1 MSLEQKLVA
10 LREKFREDFNA
21 ELKKLVTYW
30 QDARVGD
37 SEALKQFHFNVHSI
51 KGSSGALSLTK
62 LSQLMHDMEAVVKP
76 CLEGAPLTADGTTL
90 VDGLMNQ
97 LIAASNNNE
106 NSFLQLQTD
115 KPEKASIEI
124 KLPSELALPTEQLS
138 YNEINI
144 ALVDDDRSVGE
155 MMQKLLA
162 GFSFNVKYYSSLSSF
177 RAELASNGF
186 HLVLLDLIMPDC
198 TEQDVFSCVG
208 ELNRLNIKV
217 FILSSIGTFE
227 SRLAAVRAQ
236 VSDYLLKPVSI
247 THLVTK
253 IRKALKLD
261 LVRPFRVLLLDDQ
274 ETVCRFYKEVLE
286 KQGCQVVA
294 LKEVEQL
301 LNVLESF
308 VPDIFLLDMYMPNAS
323 GLEIARVLRQQ
334 SKYDYVPIL
343 FLTSDNQIKTKLEA
357 LSSGADDVITKETSA
372 ELIISQVVSRVSRG
386 QEVRYIASRDSLTG
400 TLNHGQIMDAAAHA
414 IRLST
419 RSTKPLIVV
428 MIDLDKF
435 KSVNDKYG
443 HAGGDKVL
451 MGLGQL
457 LLQSVRQT
465 DFVGRYGGEEFM
477 LVFPDGEMEAVHNKV
492 DAMRDAFSKI
502 IFNVSGSCF
511 HVTLSAGVASS
522 ANHQGLSELIAA
534 ADAALY
540 EAKDAGRN
548 CIKCEGDLAS

>member
-10 LREKFREDFNA
+10 LRKKFKEDFKG
-21 ELKKLVTYW
+21 ELKKLVIFW
-30 QDARVGD
+30 QAARVGD
-37 SEALKQFHFNVHSI
+37 NEALKQFHFNVHSI
-51 KGSSGALSLTK
+51 KGSSGALSLSK
-62 LSQLMHDMEAVVKP
+62 LSQLMQEMEAVVKP
-76 CLEGAPLTADGTTL
+76 CLDGSPLTHEGSSL

-97 LIAASNNNE
+97 LIAASNNSE
-106 NSFLQLQTD
+106 NSFLQLESENSEHSTV
-115 KPEKASIEI
+115 EI
-124 KLPSELALPTEQLS
+124 TLPNALTLPTKQLS

-162 GFSFNVKYYSSLSSF
+162 GFSFNVKYYSSLSTFKS
-177 RAELASNGF
+177 ELASNGF
-186 HLVLLDLIMPDC
+186 HLVLLDLVMPDC
-198 TEQDVFSCVG
+198 TEEEVFSCVG
-208 ELNRLNIKV
+208 ELNKLNIKV

-247 THLVTK
+247 THLVSK
-253 IRKALKLD
+253 VRKALKLD

-286 KQGCQVVA
+286 KHGCQVMA

-343 FLTSDNQIKTKLEA
+343 FLTSDNQISTKLEA
-357 LSSGADDVITKETSA
+357 LGSGADDVITKETSA

-419 RSTKPLIVV
+419 RSNKPLIVV

-435 KSVNDKYG
+435 KHVNDEYG

-477 LVFPDGEMEAVHNKV
+477 LVFPDGEVEAVCRKMNT
-492 DAMRDAFSKI
+492 MREAFSKI
-502 IFNVSGSCF
+502 IFNVNGSCF

-548 CIKCEGDLAS
+548 CVKREGD